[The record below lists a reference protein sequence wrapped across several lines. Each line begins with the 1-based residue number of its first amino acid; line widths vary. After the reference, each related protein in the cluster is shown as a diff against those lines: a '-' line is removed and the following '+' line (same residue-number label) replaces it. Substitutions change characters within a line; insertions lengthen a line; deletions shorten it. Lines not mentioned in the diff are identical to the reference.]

1 MQPQRYRKK
10 FEWQSLSHNFFHNFA
25 NYLFEIHI
33 SNNSFNSNAL

>member
-1 MQPQRYRKK
+1 MQPQRYRKN
-10 FEWQSLSHNFFHNFA
+10 LSGSPFLIIFFHNFA